1 MVKLYYM
8 DTSCFENTS
17 LYAKAYSRMSR
28 HRKDKI
34 DFYYFKKD
42 RFLSM
47 GAGCLLDF
55 GLHSY
60 GLDEKTAEFSYGK
73 NEKPSLRNG
82 PAFFNLSHS
91 GNLAAC
97 AFSEQ
102 EIGMDIERMQI
113 PQHALMARVCRP
125 SELTYLESLQGQTLS
140 AAFAK
145 LWTIKESYMKYL
157 GTGLTLDPLKLE
169 INFQEPCTIIHDGI
183 PVPFFFRTYTLP
195 CYQLSLCSK
204 TDDFPSAP
212 TLIRLTEKTPSF

>member
-1 MVKLYYM
+1 MVRLYYM
-8 DTSCFENTS
+8 DTFCFENSPLFMET
-17 LYAKAYSRMSR
+17 YSRMSQ

-34 DFYYFKKD
+34 DFYYFQKD
-42 RFLSM
+42 RFLSL

-60 GLDEKTAEFSYGK
+60 GLEEKTAEFSYGE
-73 NEKPSLRNG
+73 NGKPYLRNC
-82 PAFFNLSHS
+82 PVCFNLSHS
-91 GNLAAC
+91 KSFAAC

-102 EIGMDIERMQI
+102 EIGIDIEYMQI
-113 PQHALMARVCRP
+113 PDHSLMERVCRP
-125 SELTYLESLQGQTLS
+125 SELSFLEKLQGQALS
-140 AAFAK
+140 SACTK

-157 GTGLTLDPLKLE
+157 GTGLTLDPLRLE
-169 INFQEPCTIIHDGI
+169 INFQEPCSLIHDGI
-183 PVPFFFRTYTLP
+183 LVPFFFRTYTLP